1 MQTSDILSDKQL
13 LELRNVT
20 GTGAEIIITLY
31 TMMIQTTDSEEASAC
46 AEDIIDLAAKM
57 RDDFD
62 AEVAA

>member
-31 TMMIQTTDSEEASAC
+31 TMMIQTTDSEEASSH
-46 AEDIIDLAAKM
+46 AEEIIDLAAKM

-62 AEVAA
+62 AEVAV

>member
-1 MQTSDILSDKQL
+1 MQTSDILSDEEL
-13 LELRNVT
+13 LQLRNVT
-20 GTGAEIIITLY
+20 GNAAEIIITLY
-31 TMMIQTTDSEEASAC
+31 TMMIQTTDSEEASGH

>member
-20 GTGAEIIITLY
+20 GNAAEIIITLY
-31 TMMIQTTDSEEASAC
+31 TMMIQTTDSEEASSH

>member
-1 MQTSDILSDKQL
+1 MQTSDILSDDQL

-20 GTGAEIIITLY
+20 GNAAEIIITLY
-31 TMMIQTTDSEEASAC
+31 TMMIQTTDSGEASSH